1 MRDRQLDIL
10 RGFTMIHIVC
20 VIHVL
25 WYFGLARE
33 PLFSFLLFEMPAIF
47 FIAGA
52 SQKIKNNGNN
62 KDNYY
67 HSGNN
72 NSGIWSDLLSLGLN
86 RIRRILFPYWRF
98 CIISLSCRCHFFAH
112 RRHVY
117 RHHSTHMARDNKNH
131 YDWRMHSYPI
141 LWLHLVYI
149 LLSHYYSLIANTAA
163 LAQSYWPSPLLRS
176 QYFVGYSHVVC
187 SFPCGRHW
195 NPQLARL

>member
-1 MRDRQLDIL
+1 
-10 RGFTMIHIVC
+10 MIHIVC

-52 SQKIKNNGNN
+52 SQRIKNNGNN

-72 NSGIWSDLLSLGLN
+72 NSGLWSDLLSLGLN

-98 CIISLSCRCHFFAH
+98 LIVLYLILYLSFFV
-112 RRHVY
+112 VY
-117 RHHSTHMARDNKNH
+117 MHNSFFYFLCSTFIPK
-131 YDWRMHSYPI
+131 
-141 LWLHLVYI
+141 
-149 LLSHYYSLIANTAA
+149 
-163 LAQSYWPSPLLRS
+163 
-176 QYFVGYSHVVC
+176 VC
-187 SFPCGRHW
+187 SYVTTSSTC
-195 NPQLARL
+195 NI

>member
-25 WYFGLARE
+25 WFFGLARE

-52 SQKIKNNGNN
+52 SQRIKNNGNN

-98 CIISLSCRCHFFAH
+98 LIVLYIFLAIVTFLPIDVMSIDITALTWQEIIKTIMTGGC
-112 RRHVY
+112 
-117 RHHSTHMARDNKNH
+117 THI
-131 YDWRMHSYPI
+131 P
-141 LWLHLVYI
+141 
-149 LLSHYYSLIANTAA
+149 YY
-163 LAQSYWPSPLLRS
+163 
-176 QYFVGYSHVVC
+176 GYTWFIYC
-187 SFPCGRHW
+187 
-195 NPQLARL
+195 